1 MTEDLT
7 ASGRVETREQY
18 SEWINRSVGAGVAS
32 VFVATAVWMVT
43 AEPLVLYAGLGLY
56 WLGCLGMAIG
66 YWRSPV
72 SIPDELERQIEREAS
87 TTTLLVVVVV
97 TIVGLP
103 AEVVLNATG
112 IYTAPAALRGAIWG
126 YMALILVYIAA
137 QWFTERQYT

>member
-1 MTEDLT
+1 M
-7 ASGRVETREQY
+7 
-18 SEWINRSVGAGVAS
+18 
-32 VFVATAVWMVT
+32 AVT
-43 AEPLVLYAGLGLY
+43 
-56 WLGCLGMAIG
+56 

-72 SIPDELERQIEREAS
+72 AVQDELERQIEREAS
-87 TTTLLVVVVV
+87 ATTITVIAVV

>member
-7 ASGRVETREQY
+7 ANGRVETREQY
-18 SEWINRSVGAGVAS
+18 EEWINRSVWAGVAS
-32 VFVATAVWMVT
+32 IFVATAVWIVT
-43 AEPLVLYAGLGLY
+43 GEPLALFAGLGLY

-72 SIPDELERQIEREAS
+72 AVQDELERQIEREAS
-87 TTTLLVVVVV
+87 TTTLTVVVV

-103 AEVVLNATG
+103 AEVVLNSTG

-126 YMALILVYIAA
+126 YFLLVLVYVGA
-137 QWFTERQYT
+137 QWLAQRQYA